1 MIDWFKE
8 TWESFVDWLYEIVQ
22 VIFEFLQDVFLF
34 VFERIM
40 DGVVFIFN
48 TITPPDFLSA
58 GIGTLFNALH
68 PDIVYFLS
76 MSGLDSGLAIY
87 GAGVS
92 FRLLRKLFTL
102 GQW

>member
-8 TWESFVDWLYEIVQ
+8 TWESFVNWLYEIVQ
-22 VIFEFLQDVFLF
+22 VIFEFFQDVFLY

>member
-1 MIDWFKE
+1 MMQWFSD
-8 TWESFVDWLYEIVQ
+8 TWNSFVDWLYSV
-22 VIFEFLQDVFLF
+22 FETLFDFIKDVFLI
-34 VFERIM
+34 VFELVL
-40 DGVVFIFN
+40 DGVVFVF
-48 TITPPDFLSA
+48 TAITPPDFLSV
-58 GIGTLFNALH
+58 GIGSLFNALH

-76 MSGLDSGLAIY
+76 MSGLDSGLAVY